1 MHCFKFDISVIMHN
15 LLYFMKLR
23 IVSDTPYFNYSLLC
37 MLVLDV
43 FCSTRWNLIEY
54 KLLFS
59 VVIFC
64 YILIIYYYVNYG
76 LPEVL
81 LIKLSVI
88 EYNYVKRISDSIMYR
103 LVYNIF
109 YDIYLLNWECCW
121 VLAVLYCNG

>member
-1 MHCFKFDISVIMHN
+1 MHN
-15 LLYFMKLR
+15 LLYFMKFGT
-23 IVSDTPYFNYSLLC
+23 VSDTPYFNYSLLC

-59 VVIFC
+59 VIIFC
-64 YILIIYYYVNYG
+64 YILTIYYYVSYRFY
-76 LPEVL
+76 EVL

-103 LVYNIF
+103 LV
-109 YDIYLLNWECCW
+109 
-121 VLAVLYCNG
+121 

>member
-1 MHCFKFDISVIMHN
+1 MHN

-43 FCSTRWNLIEY
+43 FCSTRWNLIEH

-76 LPEVL
+76 LHEVL

-88 EYNYVKRISDSIMYR
+88 EYDYVKRISDSIMYL
-103 LVYNIF
+103 LV
-109 YDIYLLNWECCW
+109 
-121 VLAVLYCNG
+121 